1 MAEEDKVNKPADAPA
16 DGEEELKGIDLL
28 LNNKNAKYERLPMLE
43 VVFDRLTR
51 YMTKSL
57 RSLTYENVEISPAK
71 IDSMR
76 FGNVFIDTTQ
86 PSVIV
91 VIKAEEWGGM
101 MLMRIDSHLVQ
112 YFIDVLLGGHRIGMR
127 KEQISAEKRFSNL
140 EFKII
145 ERIVEVI
152 FADLTTAFDPIT
164 YVNFTFE
171 RIETNFKFASIT
183 RESSSI
189 IKISMNMD
197 INGVGGSLDF
207 AIPYSTIEPVRE
219 ILLQM
224 FFGEKLGKDNIWE
237 MHLVTELLE
246 TYTEIEAVL
255 HDFTL
260 PLGNVLNW
268 KVGDT
273 IELNL
278 AEDPDVEIRAGG
290 IGLFTGKIGR
300 IINKISVQVHDSIS
314 NG

>member
-1 MAEEDKVNKPADAPA
+1 MAEDEKNDNSQNQNNNK
-16 DGEEELKGIDLL
+16 ELRGIDLL

-57 RSLTYENVEISPAK
+57 RGLTYENVEISNAK

-76 FGNVFIDTTQ
+76 FGNLFLDNTE

-101 MLMRIDSHLVQ
+101 MLMRIDSSLMQ
-112 YFIDVLLGGHRIGMR
+112 YFIDVLLGGHKVGMR
-127 KEQISAEKRFSNL
+127 REKISTDKRFSNL

-145 ERIVEVI
+145 ERIVEVV
-152 FADLTTAFDPIT
+152 FTDLTSAFDPIT

-183 RESSSI
+183 RESSSV
-189 IKISMNMD
+189 IKISMNLD
-197 INGVGGSLDF
+197 INGVGGSVDF

-219 ILLQM
+219 VLLQM

-246 TYTEIEAVL
+246 TDTEIEVVL
-255 HDFTL
+255 HDFTM
-260 PLGNVLNW
+260 PLGQVLNW
-268 KVGDT
+268 QVGDT
-273 IELNL
+273 IQLNL
-278 AEDPDVEIRAGG
+278 AEDPDVEVRAGG
-290 IGLFTGKIGR
+290 VGLFTGKIGR
-300 IINKISVQVHDSIS
+300 IINKVSVQIHDSITS
-314 NG
+314 GE

>member
-1 MAEEDKVNKPADAPA
+1 MAEDEKNNNSQNQNNDK
-16 DGEEELKGIDLL
+16 ELRGIDLL

-57 RSLTYENVEISPAK
+57 RGLTYENVEISSAK

-76 FGNVFIDTTQ
+76 FGNLFLDNTE

-101 MLMRIDSHLVQ
+101 MLMRIDSCLVQ
-112 YFIDVLLGGHRIGMR
+112 YFIDVLLGGHKIGMR
-127 KEQISAEKRFSNL
+127 KEKISTDKRFSNL

-152 FADLTTAFDPIT
+152 FTDLTSAFDPIT

-183 RESSSI
+183 RESSSV
-189 IKISMNMD
+189 IKISMNLD

-219 ILLQM
+219 VLLQM

-246 TYTEIEAVL
+246 TDTEIEVVL
-255 HDFTL
+255 HDFTM
-260 PLGNVLNW
+260 PLGQVLNW
-268 KVGDT
+268 QVGDT
-273 IELNL
+273 IQLNL
-278 AEDPDVEIRAGG
+278 AEDPDVEVRAGG
-290 IGLFTGKIGR
+290 VGLFTGKIGR
-300 IINKISVQVHDSIS
+300 IINKVSVQIHDNITS
-314 NG
+314 GE

>member
-1 MAEEDKVNKPADAPA
+1 MAEDEKNNNSQNQNNNK
-16 DGEEELKGIDLL
+16 ELRGIDLL

-57 RSLTYENVEISPAK
+57 RGLTYENVEISSAK

-76 FGNVFIDTTQ
+76 FGNLFLDNTE

-101 MLMRIDSHLVQ
+101 MLMRIDSCLVQ
-112 YFIDVLLGGHRIGMR
+112 YFIDVLLGGHKIGMR
-127 KEQISAEKRFSNL
+127 KEKISTDKRFSNL

-152 FADLTTAFDPIT
+152 FTDLTSAFDPIT

-183 RESSSI
+183 RESSSV
-189 IKISMNMD
+189 IKISMNLD

-219 ILLQM
+219 VLLQM

-246 TYTEIEAVL
+246 TDTEIEVVL
-255 HDFTL
+255 HDFTM
-260 PLGNVLNW
+260 PLGQVLNW
-268 KVGDT
+268 QVGDT
-273 IELNL
+273 IQLNL
-278 AEDPDVEIRAGG
+278 AEDPDVEVRAGG
-290 IGLFTGKIGR
+290 VGLFTGKIGR
-300 IINKISVQVHDSIS
+300 IINKVSVQIHDNITS
-314 NG
+314 GE

>member
-1 MAEEDKVNKPADAPA
+1 MAEDEKNDNSQNQNNNK
-16 DGEEELKGIDLL
+16 ELRGIDLL

-57 RSLTYENVEISPAK
+57 RGLTYENVEISSAK

-76 FGNVFIDTTQ
+76 FGNLFLDNTE

-101 MLMRIDSHLVQ
+101 MLMRIDSRLVQ
-112 YFIDVLLGGHRIGMR
+112 YFIDVLLGGHKVGMR
-127 KEQISAEKRFSNL
+127 KEQISPDKRFSNL

-152 FADLTTAFDPIT
+152 FTDLTSAFDPIT

-183 RESSSI
+183 RESSSV
-189 IKISMNMD
+189 IKISMNLD

-219 ILLQM
+219 VLLQM

-246 TYTEIEAVL
+246 TDTEIEVVL
-255 HDFTL
+255 HDFTM
-260 PLGNVLNW
+260 PLGQVLNW
-268 KVGDT
+268 QVGDT
-273 IELNL
+273 IQLNL
-278 AEDPDVEIRAGG
+278 AEDPDVEVRAGG
-290 IGLFTGKIGR
+290 VGLFTGKIGR
-300 IINKISVQVHDSIS
+300 IINKVSVQIHDSITS
-314 NG
+314 GE

>member
-1 MAEEDKVNKPADAPA
+1 MAEDEKNDNSQNQNNNK
-16 DGEEELKGIDLL
+16 ELRGIDLL

-57 RSLTYENVEISPAK
+57 RGLTYENVEISSAK

-76 FGNVFIDTTQ
+76 FGNLFLDNTE

-101 MLMRIDSHLVQ
+101 MLMRIDSRLVQ
-112 YFIDVLLGGHRIGMR
+112 YFIDVLLGGHKVGMR
-127 KEQISAEKRFSNL
+127 KENISPDKRFSNL

-152 FADLTTAFDPIT
+152 FTDLTSAFDPIT

-183 RESSSI
+183 RESSSV
-189 IKISMNMD
+189 IKISMNLD

-219 ILLQM
+219 VLLQM

-246 TYTEIEAVL
+246 TDTEIEVVL
-255 HDFTL
+255 HDFTM
-260 PLGNVLNW
+260 PLGQVLNW
-268 KVGDT
+268 QVGDT
-273 IELNL
+273 IQLNL
-278 AEDPDVEIRAGG
+278 AEDPDVEVRAGG
-290 IGLFTGKIGR
+290 VGLFTGKIGR
-300 IINKISVQVHDSIS
+300 IINKVSVQIHDSITS
-314 NG
+314 GE